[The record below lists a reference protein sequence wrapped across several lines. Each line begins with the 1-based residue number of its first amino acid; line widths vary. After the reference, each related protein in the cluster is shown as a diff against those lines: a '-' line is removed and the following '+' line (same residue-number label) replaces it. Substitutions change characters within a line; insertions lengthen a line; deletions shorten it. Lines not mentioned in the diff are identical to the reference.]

1 MIDLH
6 THLLPGVDDGSPSV
20 EVSQPILEQ
29 FRAEGVT
36 RLVCTP
42 HLNASQAALAPFDAH
57 QALLASLQGAV
68 GDQGPVLGLGWEIM
82 LDQPG
87 ADLTDLGLT
96 LCASRAL
103 LVEFSIG
110 GIPRGALQE
119 LRRIARSGR
128 TPILAHPER
137 YFGCTVEHVRDF
149 RKAGVVIQTDV
160 SVLLGRGGPSELAR
174 DLLAAGLVDILASD
188 NHGDRRSLAAG
199 ARWLTEQGA
208 TEAQVQLLTHR
219 NAELVLADEDPEP
232 VPPFATGGAF
242 RRVRRMFGR

>member
-20 EVSQPILEQ
+20 AVSEPILER
-29 FRAEGVT
+29 FRADGVT

-42 HLNASQAALAPFDAH
+42 HLNASQAADAPLERHREILAELHVAM
-57 QALLASLQGAV
+57 
-68 GDQGPVLGLGWEIM
+68 GDRGPTLELGWEIM

-87 ADLTDLGLT
+87 ADLTDMGLT
-96 LCASRAL
+96 LGSSRAL

-110 GIPRGALQE
+110 GIPRGASQE

-137 YFGCTVEHVRDF
+137 YYGCTVERVRGY
-149 RKAGVVIQTDV
+149 RKSGVIIQTDV
-160 SVLLGRGGPSELAR
+160 KVLLGRGGPSELAR

-188 NHGDRRSLAAG
+188 NHGDSRSLAAG
-199 ARWLTEQGA
+199 AQWLEEQGA
-208 TEAQVQLLTHR
+208 TPEQIHLLTHR
-219 NAELVLADEDPEP
+219 NAELVLADEDPET
-232 VPPFATGGAF
+232 VPPLSTGGAWQKI
-242 RRVRRMFGR
+242 RRRFVR